1 MIGEKEK
8 LLSHEDW
15 PQSTP
20 SSSANSVLSSSLQD
34 GLRSVPTVQNGGLTC
49 RSNESVD
56 ASTVPS
62 STIVL
67 EDALP
72 MFPKEGNSKRTSAGP
87 DFHAAQ
93 MTKEDLLRLAHDFKS
108 GKLAIFKT
116 DDGLASMRAIRR
128 KQEKLMNLHLALAQ
142 EEMAKGVWEEAPR
155 KKIQEN
161 SKLLMDEFAELVDMI
176 DEFNSRRRN
185 SEAGR
190 QLGLDDIV
198 QPVPDQAPDDIS
210 FA

>member
-108 GKLAIFKT
+108 ET

-142 EEMAKGVWEEAPR
+142 EEMAKGYLFIR
-155 KKIQEN
+155 CN
-161 SKLLMDEFAELVDMI
+161 T
-176 DEFNSRRRN
+176 
-185 SEAGR
+185 
-190 QLGLDDIV
+190 
-198 QPVPDQAPDDIS
+198 
-210 FA
+210 